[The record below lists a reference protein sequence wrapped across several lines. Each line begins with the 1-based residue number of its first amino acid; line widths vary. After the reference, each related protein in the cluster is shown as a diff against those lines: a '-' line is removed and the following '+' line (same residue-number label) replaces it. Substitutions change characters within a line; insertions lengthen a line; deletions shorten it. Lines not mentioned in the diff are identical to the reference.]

1 MKIKVQMVV
10 ESEGK
15 ERELLNTISHFERG
29 YLRPEE
35 LGLTLKEAKDL
46 LKGIRQVMVETQTE
60 EYLEQ
65 QCLCPSCG
73 VTKY

>member
-1 MKIKVQMVV
+1 
-10 ESEGK
+10 
-15 ERELLNTISHFERG
+15 LLNTISHFERG
-29 YLRPEE
+29 SLRSEE

-46 LKGIRQVMVETQTE
+46 LKGIGQVMVETQTE

-65 QCLCPSCG
+65 QCLCPLCG